1 MTRRWLR
8 GCAAAVALL
17 AVPVLLAP
25 PADAATVPVR
35 AGSHKDFGR
44 LVFDWPSAVDYTAAV
59 EGDRLVIAFTQPID
73 VALDRVVRSLP
84 DYLAAGRVEPDGK
97 TVTFDLKRPVSVKSF
112 RNGAAVAIDLSPAV
126 AAPAP
131 DKAAAPAA
139 AADKPLPSATADKP
153 PPSATAD
160 KPLPSA
166 TAGKLVPSAGKV
178 AVRAADHPDHSR
190 LVFDWP
196 APVGYTV
203 KRDGAAVTVAFDK
216 GGSPDLS
223 AVTRA
228 KPRNVQNVE
237 AYRQPDGTLAVT
249 FAVPQDAEVKDSK
262 AGKSVVLE
270 VGNPGSRKAPGGE
283 GGAQPA
289 GSQGAEPPR
298 SGPSGSSGG
307 PSPTTTTVR
316 PEPATPSV
324 APAPAGPPP
333 AALPVTPL
341 PKDAPMVASTTSGRS
356 ATAANAAA
364 ATPVAAPAAAGTEAK
379 PTTAAPAEA
388 KAPSAAGPKG
398 PTLTF
403 DTGGPASIAVYPR
416 AGQLYIVFDR
426 PMPIGAG
433 KLSGPGSELMG
444 TVEPVPATG
453 GSVFRTRI
461 GPMVWPTV
469 ERQGTT
475 WRVLS
480 SARPAN
486 MASAGD
492 LKVEPDP
499 DFLLGARLLVRAPD
513 AANVVQF
520 TDPDVGDRIQV
531 VPLPAPGL
539 GMPEPHRYPDLEVMP
554 SYQGVVVRP
563 ISDNVTVR
571 PVKEGVELTSAG
583 GLHMSPA
590 ADAGNP
596 AVAAP
601 PPATPPAAPP
611 ASQAPQPVPS
621 QLAAA
626 PQPVPPPAGGAS
638 SAMEPPKGQTLQGRR
653 LFNLPAWKRGDL
665 DHFTEARQDLQLA
678 VVNAPES
685 ERAKA
690 QLDLARFY
698 FANGFGQETL
708 GMLDVLQQNQPDLEG
723 WPEFRALRGAARVLT
738 GDLDGA
744 ETDLSTPAL
753 AGNPEAALWRAAIA
767 AERRDWPKA
776 MAGFRSS
783 GPVLN
788 SYPEPMIGL
797 LGLRAA
803 EAALETRDTAT
814 AKRLLDRVLEHSG
827 PDQEENPQTQYLRG
841 LLYAQTGETDQ
852 ARQQL
857 TGAFNSYDRLY
868 RAKAGLALT
877 NLELSEGKMS
887 PSAAAEQLAGL
898 TFTWRGDDLE
908 MQIRSRMGEVL
919 IAGGEYAKGF
929 NTMKE
934 TAALVA
940 DTPRAEAITKEM
952 SRIFADLF
960 KDGAARMPTLD
971 ALQLYDQFRE
981 LTPVGEAGDEII
993 RQLAERLI
1001 AIDLLNRAADLL
1013 QHQVEYRL
1021 TGQDK
1026 ARIGTRLASVRLL
1039 DNKPEE
1045 ALKALELS
1053 NVTGMPADLAAERRL
1068 MQAKALAELN
1078 RGDEAMQLLAQDDST
1093 NANLLRVDIA
1103 WKGQK
1108 WDAAALA
1115 LNKVIGP
1122 PPAAG
1127 KPLDPNTSQ
1136 LVLNRAVALALA
1148 GDGNGLNLLKKDFD
1162 GAIKGGPNE
1171 DAFRI
1176 LTRPEQ
1182 AMGLIDVSTIRS
1194 RVAEVD
1200 LFKKFLKG
1208 YRGKQTADKPTS

>member
-1 MTRRWLR
+1 MTDRTAQEWKRWLR

-17 AVPVLLAP
+17 AVPVLLSP
-25 PADAATVPVR
+25 PAAEAATVPVR
-35 AGSHKDFGR
+35 GGTHKDFGR
-44 LVFDWPSAVDYTAAV
+44 LVFDWPGKVDYTASV
-59 EGDRLVIAFTQPID
+59 EGDRLVVTFTDSID
-73 VALDRVVRSLP
+73 APLDRLVRALP
-84 DYLAAGRVEPDGK
+84 GYLSAGRIEADGK
-97 TVTFDLKRPVSVKSF
+97 TVLFDLKRPVSLKSF
-112 RNGAAVAIDLSPAV
+112 RNGNAIAIDLSPAAPQT
-126 AAPAP
+126 AAKAEDAKPEPA
-131 DKAAAPAA
+131 KAEAV
-139 AADKPLPSATADKP
+139 KP
-153 PPSATAD
+153 
-160 KPLPSA
+160 
-166 TAGKLVPSAGKV
+166 VPSAGRLR
-178 AVRAADHPDHSR
+178 VRGADQPDQSR
-190 LVFDWP
+190 LTFDWP
-196 APVGYTV
+196 SPVGHTV
-203 KRDGAAVTVAFDK
+203 TRDGAAVTVAFDK
-216 GGSPDLS
+216 GGIADLS
-223 AVTRA
+223 AVSKA
-228 KPRNVQNVE
+228 ALRNIRNVE
-237 AYRQPDGTLAVT
+237 AYRRADGALSVTL
-249 FAVPQDAEVKDSK
+249 AVPQDAEVSDS
-262 AGKSVVLE
+262 ASGKSVVLS
-270 VGNPGSRKAPGGE
+270 VGNPGSRAGLPKNEGASGTRGSE
-283 GGAQPA
+283 GGQAR
-289 GSQGAEPPR
+289 E
-298 SGPSGSSGG
+298 GG
-307 PSPTTTTVR
+307 RDTPTT
-316 PEPATPSV
+316 
-324 APAPAGPPP
+324 
-333 AALPVTPL
+333 
-341 PKDAPMVASTTSGRS
+341 ASATSGRS

-364 ATPVAAPAAAGTEAK
+364 PVPMTNAAAPPNSPPAEVKAAPAA
-379 PTTAAPAEA
+379 PADA
-388 KAPSAAGPKG
+388 KAQPAAGPKG
-398 PTLTF
+398 PVLTF

-444 TVEPVPATG
+444 AVEPVPATG
-453 GSVFRTRI
+453 GSVFRTKI

-475 WRVLS
+475 WRILS

-486 MASAGD
+486 MGSAND
-492 LKVEPDP
+492 LRVEPDP

-520 TDPDVGDRIQV
+520 ADPDVGDRIQV
-531 VPLPAPGL
+531 VPLPSAGQ
-539 GMPEPHRYPDLEVMP
+539 GVPEPHRYPDLEVMP

-571 PVKEGVELTSAG
+571 AIKEGVELTTAG
-583 GLHMSPA
+583 GLHLSPA

-596 AVAAP
+596 AVAPPPPP
-601 PPATPPAAPP
+601 PPA
-611 ASQAPQPVPS
+611 SAPQPVPS

-626 PQPVPPPAGGAS
+626 PLPVNPPAGGAS
-638 SAMEPPKGQTLQGRR
+638 SAMEPPKAQPAQMQGRR
-653 LFNLPAWKRGDL
+653 LFNLPAWKHGDL

-685 ERAKA
+685 ERPKA

-744 ETDLSTPAL
+744 EADLSIPSL
-753 AGNPEAALWRAAIA
+753 AGNPEANLWRAAIA
-767 AERRDWPKA
+767 ADRRDWPKA
-776 MAGFRSS
+776 MAGFKAS
-783 GPVLN
+783 GPILN
-788 SYPEPMIGL
+788 SYPEPMIGK

-814 AKRLLDRVLEHSG
+814 AKRLFDRVLEHSG

-841 LLYAQTGETDQ
+841 LLFAQTGEIDQ
-852 ARQQL
+852 AREQL
-857 TGAFNSYDRLY
+857 TAAYNSYDRLY

-887 PSAAAEQLAGL
+887 PTAAAEQLAGL

-960 KDGAARMPTLD
+960 KDGAQRLPTLD

-1001 AIDLLNRAADLL
+1001 SIDLLNRAADLL

-1021 TGQDK
+1021 SGLDK
-1026 ARIGTRLASVRLL
+1026 ARVGTRLASVRLL

-1053 NVTGMPADLAAERRL
+1053 NVAGLPADLTAERRL

-1127 KPLDPNTSQ
+1127 KPLDPNMSQ

-1148 GDGNGLNLLKKDFD
+1148 GDGNGLNLLKKDFE
-1162 GAIKGGPNE
+1162 GSMKGGPNE

-1182 AMGLIDVSTIRS
+1182 AMGLIDVGTIRS

-1200 LFKKFLKG
+1200 MFKKFLKE
-1208 YRGKQTADKPTS
+1208 YRGGKQSGDKPTS

>member
-1 MTRRWLR
+1 MTDRTAQEWKRWLR

-17 AVPVLLAP
+17 TVPVLLSP
-25 PADAATVPVR
+25 PAADAATVPVR
-35 AGSHKDFGR
+35 GGTHKDFGR
-44 LVFDWPSAVDYTAAV
+44 LVFDWPGKVDYTASV
-59 EGDRLVIAFTQPID
+59 DGDRLVVTFTDSID
-73 VALDRVVRSLP
+73 APLDRLVRALP
-84 DYLAAGRVEPDGK
+84 GYLSAGRIEADGK
-97 TVTFDLKRPVSVKSF
+97 TVSFDLKRPVSLKSF
-112 RNGAAVAIDLSPAV
+112 RNGNAIAIDLSPAAPQT
-126 AAPAP
+126 AAKAEDAKPEPA
-131 DKAAAPAA
+131 KADAV
-139 AADKPLPSATADKP
+139 KP
-153 PPSATAD
+153 
-160 KPLPSA
+160 
-166 TAGKLVPSAGKV
+166 VPSAGRLR
-178 AVRAADHPDHSR
+178 VRGADQPDQSR
-190 LVFDWP
+190 LTFDWP
-196 APVGYTV
+196 SPVGYTV
-203 KRDGAAVTVAFDK
+203 TRDGAAVTVAFDK
-216 GGSPDLS
+216 GGTADLS
-223 AVTRA
+223 AVSKA
-228 KPRNVQNVE
+228 ALRNIRNVE
-237 AYRQPDGTLAVT
+237 AYRRADGALAVT
-249 FAVPQDAEVKDSK
+249 LAVPQDAEVSDS
-262 AGKSVVLE
+262 ASGKSVVLS
-270 VGNPGSRKAPGGE
+270 VGNPGSRAGLPKSEGASGSRGSE
-283 GGAQPA
+283 GGQAR
-289 GSQGAEPPR
+289 E
-298 SGPSGSSGG
+298 GG
-307 PSPTTTTVR
+307 RDTPTT
-316 PEPATPSV
+316 
-324 APAPAGPPP
+324 
-333 AALPVTPL
+333 
-341 PKDAPMVASTTSGRS
+341 ASATSGRS

-364 ATPVAAPAAAGTEAK
+364 PVPMANAAAPPNSPPTEVKAAPAA
-379 PTTAAPAEA
+379 PADA
-388 KAPSAAGPKG
+388 KAQPAAGPKG
-398 PTLTF
+398 PVLTF

-444 TVEPVPATG
+444 AVEPVPATG
-453 GSVFRTRI
+453 GSVFRTKI

-475 WRVLS
+475 WRILS

-486 MASAGD
+486 MGSAND
-492 LKVEPDP
+492 LRVEPDP

-520 TDPDVGDRIQV
+520 ADPDVGDRIQV
-531 VPLPAPGL
+531 VPLPSAGQ
-539 GMPEPHRYPDLEVMP
+539 GVPEPHRYPDLEVMP

-571 PVKEGVELTSAG
+571 AIKEGVELTTAG
-583 GLHMSPA
+583 GLHLSPA

-596 AVAAP
+596 AVAP
-601 PPATPPAAPP
+601 PPSP
-611 ASQAPQPVPS
+611 ASAPQPVPS

-626 PQPVPPPAGGAS
+626 PLPVNPPAGGAS
-638 SAMEPPKGQTLQGRR
+638 SAMEPPKAQPAQMQGRR
-653 LFNLPAWKRGDL
+653 LFNLPAWKHGDL

-685 ERAKA
+685 ERPKA

-744 ETDLSTPAL
+744 EADLSIPSL
-753 AGNPEAALWRAAIA
+753 AGNPEANLWRAAIA
-767 AERRDWPKA
+767 ADRRDWPKA
-776 MAGFRSS
+776 MAGFKAS
-783 GPVLN
+783 GPILN
-788 SYPEPMIGL
+788 SYPEPMIGK

-814 AKRLLDRVLEHSG
+814 AKRLFDRVLEHSG

-841 LLYAQTGETDQ
+841 LLFAQTGEIDQ
-852 ARQQL
+852 AREQL
-857 TGAFNSYDRLY
+857 TAAYNSYDRLY

-887 PSAAAEQLAGL
+887 PTAAAEQLAGL

-960 KDGAARMPTLD
+960 KDGAQRLPTLD

-1001 AIDLLNRAADLL
+1001 SIDLLNRAADLL

-1021 TGQDK
+1021 SGLDK
-1026 ARIGTRLASVRLL
+1026 ARVGTRLASVRLL

-1053 NVTGMPADLAAERRL
+1053 NVAGLPADLAAERRL

-1127 KPLDPNTSQ
+1127 KPLDPNMSQ

-1148 GDGNGLNLLKKDFD
+1148 GDGNGLNLLKKDFE
-1162 GAIKGGPNE
+1162 GSMKGGPNE

-1182 AMGLIDVSTIRS
+1182 AMGLIDVGTIRS

-1200 LFKKFLKG
+1200 MFKKFLKE
-1208 YRGKQTADKPTS
+1208 YRGGKQAGDKPTS

>member
-1 MTRRWLR
+1 MTDRSAHRRKRWLR

-17 AVPVLLAP
+17 AVPVLLSPMA
-25 PADAATVPVR
+25 ADAASVPVR
-35 AGSHKDFGR
+35 GGTHKDFGR
-44 LVFDWPSAVDYTAAV
+44 LVFDWPGKVDFTAAV
-59 EGDRLVIAFTQPID
+59 EGDRLVISFTEPID
-73 VALDRVVRSLP
+73 APLDRLVRALP
-84 DYLAAGRVEPDGK
+84 DYLASGRVEADGK
-97 TVTFDLKRPVSVKSF
+97 TVSFDLKRPVALKSF
-112 RNGAAVAIDLSPAV
+112 RNGNAVAIDLSPA
-126 AAPAP
+126 AAGAASQQAAAAAKSESATPAPAP
-131 DKAAAPAA
+131 AKADSA
-139 AADKPLPSATADKP
+139 KPVA
-153 PPSATAD
+153 
-160 KPLPSA
+160 
-166 TAGKLVPSAGKV
+166 SAGRLRV
-178 AVRAADHPDHSR
+178 QGTDQPDQSR
-190 LVFDWP
+190 LSFDWP
-196 APVGYTV
+196 APVGYKV
-203 KRDGAAVTVAFDK
+203 SRDGAAVTVAFEK
-216 GGSPDLS
+216 GGTADLS
-223 AVTRA
+223 ALSKA
-228 KPRNVQNVE
+228 PLRNIRNIE
-237 AYRQPDGTLAVT
+237 SYRQPDGSLAVT
-249 FAVPQDAEVKDSK
+249 LAVPQDAEVADSVS
-262 AGKSVVLE
+262 GKSMVLS
-270 VGNPGSRKAPGGE
+270 VGNPGSRAGLPKSE
-283 GGAQPA
+283 GAS
-289 GSQGAEPPR
+289 SQGAPT
-298 SGPSGSSGG
+298 GPGNAGG
-307 PSPTTTTVR
+307 NAGASQGTSQPV
-316 PEPATPSV
+316 PAKDV
-324 APAPAGPPP
+324 VKEGG
-333 AALPVTPL
+333 
-341 PKDAPMVASTTSGRS
+341 KDAPTVASATSGRS
-356 ATAANAAA
+356 AATANAAA
-364 ATPVAAPAAAGTEAK
+364 ATPAATPATPPAAAPPADVKAAPAVSADAKAQPAAGL
-379 PTTAAPAEA
+379 
-388 KAPSAAGPKG
+388 KG
-398 PTLTF
+398 PVLTF

-416 AGQLYIVFDR
+416 AGQLYIAFDR

-444 TVEPVPATG
+444 AVEPVPATG
-453 GSVFRTRI
+453 GSVFRTKI

-475 WRVLS
+475 WRILS

-486 MASAGD
+486 MGSAGD
-492 LKVEPDP
+492 LRVEPDP

-520 TDPDVGDRIQV
+520 ADPDVGDRIQV
-531 VPLPAPGL
+531 VPLPSPGQ
-539 GMPEPHRYPDLEVMP
+539 GVPEPHRYPDLEVMA

-571 PVKEGVELTSAG
+571 AIKEGVELTTAG
-583 GLHMSPA
+583 GLHISPA

-596 AVAAP
+596 AVAP
-601 PPATPPAAPP
+601 PPAQASAPP
-611 ASQAPQPVPS
+611 Q
-621 QLAAA
+621 AA
-626 PQPVPPPAGGAS
+626 PQPVPAQLAAAPVPVPPTGGAS
-638 SAMEPPKGQTLQGRR
+638 AAMEPPKAQPAQMQGRR

-708 GMLDVLQQNQPDLEG
+708 GLLDVLQQNQPDLEG

-738 GDLDGA
+738 GDLDGGEA
-744 ETDLSTPAL
+744 DLSISAL
-753 AGNPEAALWRAAIA
+753 AGNPEANLWRAAIA
-767 AERRDWPKA
+767 ADRRDWPKA
-776 MAGFRSS
+776 MAGFKAS
-783 GPVLN
+783 GQILN
-788 SYPEPMIGL
+788 SYPDPMLGK

-814 AKRLLDRVLEHSG
+814 AKRLFDRVIEHGG

-841 LLYAQTGETDQ
+841 LLYAQTGEIDQ

-857 TGAFNSYDRLY
+857 TAAYNSYDRLY

-887 PSAAAEQLAGL
+887 PTAAAEQLAGL

-960 KDGAARMPTLD
+960 KDGAQRLPTLD
-971 ALQLYDQFRE
+971 AMQLYDQFRE

-1001 AIDLLNRAADLL
+1001 SIDLLNRAADLL

-1021 TGQDK
+1021 SGLDK
-1026 ARIGTRLASVRLL
+1026 ARVGTRLASVRLL
-1039 DNKPEE
+1039 DNKPDE

-1053 NVTGMPADLAAERRL
+1053 NVAGLPADLAAERRL

-1122 PPAAG
+1122 PPSPG
-1127 KPLDPNTSQ
+1127 KPLDPNMSQ

-1148 GDGNGLNLLKKDFD
+1148 GDGNGLNLLKKDFE
-1162 GAIKGGPNE
+1162 GSMKGGPNE

-1182 AMGLIDVSTIRS
+1182 AMGLIDVGTIRS

-1200 LFKKFLKG
+1200 MFKKFLKQ
-1208 YRGKQTADKPTS
+1208 YRGGKQSADKPTS

>member
-1 MTRRWLR
+1 MTDRSAYRRKRWLR

-17 AVPVLLAP
+17 AVPVLLSP
-25 PADAATVPVR
+25 LSADAATVPVR
-35 AGSHKDFGR
+35 GGIHKEFGR
-44 LVFDWPSAVDYTAAV
+44 LVFDWPGKVDYTASV
-59 EGDRLVIAFTQPID
+59 EGDRLVVTFSEPID
-73 VALDRVVRSLP
+73 AQLDRLVRALP
-84 DYLAAGRVEPDGK
+84 AYLAGGRVEADGK
-97 TVTFDLKRPVSVKSF
+97 TVTFDLKRPVSLKSF
-112 RNGAAVAIDLSPAV
+112 RNGNAVAIDLSPA
-126 AAPAP
+126 AAQS
-131 DKAAAPAA
+131 AAAQSTASQPAKA
-139 AADKPLPSATADKP
+139 EAVKP
-153 PPSATAD
+153 
-160 KPLPSA
+160 
-166 TAGKLVPSAGKV
+166 VPSAGR
-178 AVRAADHPDHSR
+178 VRVRGADQPDESR
-190 LVFDWP
+190 LTFDWP
-196 APVGYTV
+196 SPVGYSV
-203 KRDGAAVTVAFDK
+203 KRDGAAVTVFFDK
-216 GGSPDLS
+216 GGSADLS
-223 AVTRA
+223 AVARA
-228 KPRNVQNVE
+228 KLRNIENVE
-237 AYRQPDGTLAVT
+237 SYRQADGSLAVT
-249 FAVPQDAEVKDSK
+249 LAVPQDAEVSDRAS
-262 AGKSVVLE
+262 GKSVILS
-270 VGNPGSRKAPGGE
+270 VGNRGSRAGLPKTEAAPP
-283 GGAQPA
+283 AA
-289 GSQGAEPPR
+289 GSQGTMPPQ
-298 SGPSGSSGG
+298 GG
-307 PSPTTTTVR
+307 QGNSQVP
-316 PEPATPSV
+316 V
-324 APAPAGPPP
+324 ADGQI
-333 AALPVTPL
+333 
-341 PKDAPMVASTTSGRS
+341 MASTTTSRS
-356 ATAANAAA
+356 ATAANAAT
-364 ATPVAAPAAAGTEAK
+364 ATPAAPAAST
-379 PTTAAPAEA
+379 PAAPPAEA
-388 KAPSAAGPKG
+388 KAAPATRTDVNAQPAAGPKG
-398 PTLTF
+398 PVLTF
-403 DTGGPASIAVYPR
+403 DTGGPSSIAVYPR
-416 AGQLYIVFDR
+416 AGQLYVVFDR

-444 TVEPVPATG
+444 SVEPVPATG

-475 WRVLS
+475 WRILS
-480 SARPAN
+480 SGRPAS
-486 MASAGD
+486 MGSAGD
-492 LKVEPDP
+492 LRVEPDP

-520 TDPDVGDRIQV
+520 ADPDVGDRIQV
-531 VPLPAPGL
+531 VPLPSPGRGL
-539 GMPEPHRYPDLEVMP
+539 PEPHRYPDLEVMP

-571 PVKEGVELTSAG
+571 AIKEGVELTTAG
-583 GLHMSPA
+583 GLHLSPA

-596 AVAAP
+596 AVA
-601 PPATPPAAPP
+601 PPAAMP
-611 ASQAPQPVPS
+611 APAPTAAPQPVPA

-626 PQPVPPPAGGAS
+626 PQPVPPTGGAS
-638 SAMEPPKGQTLQGRR
+638 SMEPPRAQAGQAQPQGRR
-653 LFNLPAWKRGDL
+653 LFNLPAWKHGDL
-665 DHFTEARQDLQLA
+665 DKFTQARQDLQLA

-708 GMLDVLQQNQPDLEG
+708 GLLDVLQQNQPDLEG
-723 WPEFRALRGAARVLT
+723 WPEFRALRGAARVLA
-738 GDLDGA
+738 GDLEGGEA
-744 ETDLSTPAL
+744 DLSIPSL
-753 AGNPEAALWRAAIA
+753 ANNPEANLWRAAIA
-767 AERRDWPKA
+767 ADRRDWPKA
-776 MAGFRSS
+776 MAGFRAS
-783 GPVLN
+783 GQILN
-788 SYPEPMIGL
+788 GYPEPMIGK

-814 AKRLLDRVLEHSG
+814 AKRLFDRVIEHSG
-827 PDQEENPQTQYLRG
+827 PEQEENPQTQYLRG
-841 LLYAQTGETDQ
+841 LLYAQTGETDL
-852 ARQQL
+852 AREQL
-857 TGAFNSYDRLY
+857 TAAFNSYDRFY

-887 PSAAAEQLAGL
+887 PTAAAEQLAGL

-952 SRIFADLF
+952 SHIFADLF
-960 KDGAARMPTLD
+960 KDGAQRLPTLD

-1001 AIDLLNRAADLL
+1001 SIDLLNRAADLL
-1013 QHQVEYRL
+1013 QHQVEFRL
-1021 TGQDK
+1021 SGLDK

-1053 NVTGMPADLAAERRL
+1053 NIAGLPADLAAERRL

-1078 RGDEAMQLLAQDDST
+1078 RGDEAMQLLAQDDSG

-1122 PPAAG
+1122 PPAPG
-1127 KPLDPNTSQ
+1127 KPLDPSMSQ

-1148 GDGNGLNLLKKDFD
+1148 GDGNGLNLLKKDFE
-1162 GAIKGGPNE
+1162 GAMKGGPNE

-1182 AMGLIDVSTIRS
+1182 AMGLIDVGTIRS

-1200 LFKKFLKG
+1200 MFKKFLKE
-1208 YRGKQTADKPTS
+1208 YRGGKQSAEKPTS

>member
-1 MTRRWLR
+1 MTDRSAYRRKRWLR

-17 AVPVLLAP
+17 AVPVLLSP
-25 PADAATVPVR
+25 LPSDAATVPVR
-35 AGSHKDFGR
+35 GGTHKEFGR
-44 LVFDWPSAVDYTAAV
+44 LVFDWPGKVDYTASV
-59 EGDRLVIAFTQPID
+59 EGDRLVVAFTEPID
-73 VALDRVVRSLP
+73 AQLDRLVRALP
-84 DYLAAGRVEPDGK
+84 DYLAGGRVEPDGK
-97 TVTFDLKRPVSVKSF
+97 TVSFDLKRPISLKSF
-112 RNGAAVAIDLSPAV
+112 RNGNAVAIDLSPAGAQSV
-126 AAPAP
+126 AAGSTAT
-131 DKAAAPAA
+131 A
-139 AADKPLPSATADKP
+139 SATTEPAKAEPAKP
-153 PPSATAD
+153 
-160 KPLPSA
+160 
-166 TAGKLVPSAGKV
+166 VPSAGRV
-178 AVRAADHPDHSR
+178 RVRAADQPDQSR
-190 LVFDWP
+190 LTFDWP
-196 APVGYTV
+196 SPVGYSV
-203 KRDGAAVTVAFDK
+203 KRDGAAVTVSFDK
-216 GGSPDLS
+216 GGSADLS
-223 AVTRA
+223 AVA
-228 KPRNVQNVE
+228 KAKLRNIQNVE
-237 AYRQPDGTLAVT
+237 SFRQPDGSLAITLV
-249 FAVPQDAEVKDSK
+249 VPQDAEVSDS
-262 AGKSVVLE
+262 AQGKSVILS
-270 VGNPGSRKAPGGE
+270 VGNPGSRAGLPKTEAAP
-283 GGAQPA
+283 PVA
-289 GSQGAEPPR
+289 GSQVTMPPQ
-298 SGPSGSSGG
+298 GGQGSSQA
-307 PSPTTTTVR
+307 
-316 PEPATPSV
+316 PATD
-324 APAPAGPPP
+324 GPI
-333 AALPVTPL
+333 
-341 PKDAPMVASTTSGRS
+341 MASTTTSRS
-356 ATAANAAA
+356 ATAANAAT
-364 ATPVAAPAAAGTEAK
+364 ATPAAAPAAAAQPAPTVEAK
-379 PTTAAPAEA
+379 AAPATPADA
-388 KAPSAAGPKG
+388 KAQPAAGPKG
-398 PTLTF
+398 PVLTF
-403 DTGGPASIAVYPR
+403 DTGGPSSIAVYPR
-416 AGQLYIVFDR
+416 AGQLYVVFDR

-444 TVEPVPATG
+444 AVEPVPATG
-453 GSVFRTRI
+453 GSVFRTKI

-469 ERQGTT
+469 ERQGTS
-475 WRVLS
+475 WRILS
-480 SARPAN
+480 SGRPAN
-486 MASAGD
+486 IGSAGD
-492 LKVEPDP
+492 LRVEPDP

-520 TDPDVGDRIQV
+520 ADPDVGDRIQV
-531 VPLPAPGL
+531 VPLPSPGRGL
-539 GMPEPHRYPDLEVMP
+539 PEPHRYPDLEVMP

-571 PVKEGVELTSAG
+571 AIKEGVELTTAG
-583 GLHMSPA
+583 GLHLSPA

-596 AVAAP
+596 AVAPTPGAMPAP
-601 PPATPPAAPP
+601 AQQT
-611 ASQAPQPVPS
+611 APQPVPA

-626 PQPVPPPAGGAS
+626 PQPVPPTGGAS
-638 SAMEPPKGQTLQGRR
+638 SMEPPKAQPAQAQAQAQGRR
-653 LFNLPAWKRGDL
+653 LFNLPAWKHGDL
-665 DHFTEARQDLQLA
+665 DNFTQARQDLQLA

-708 GMLDVLQQNQPDLEG
+708 GLLDVLQQNQPDLEG
-723 WPEFRALRGAARVLT
+723 WPEFRALRGAARVLA
-738 GDLDGA
+738 GDLEGGEA
-744 ETDLSTPAL
+744 DLSIPSL
-753 AGNPEAALWRAAIA
+753 ANNPEANLWRAAIA
-767 AERRDWPKA
+767 ADRRDWPKA
-776 MAGFRSS
+776 MAGFKAS
-783 GPVLN
+783 GQILN
-788 SYPEPMIGL
+788 GYPEPMIGK

-814 AKRLLDRVLEHSG
+814 AKRLFDRVIEHSG
-827 PDQEENPQTQYLRG
+827 PEQEENPQTQYLRG

-857 TGAFNSYDRLY
+857 TAAFNSYDRFY

-887 PSAAAEQLAGL
+887 PTAAAEQLAGL

-940 DTPRAEAITKEM
+940 DTPRAEAITREM

-960 KDGAARMPTLD
+960 KDGAQRLPTLD

-1001 AIDLLNRAADLL
+1001 SIDLLNRAADLL
-1013 QHQVEYRL
+1013 QHQVEFRL
-1021 TGQDK
+1021 SGLDK

-1053 NVTGMPADLAAERRL
+1053 NIAGLPADLAAERRL

-1078 RGDEAMQLLAQDDST
+1078 RGDEAMQLLAQDDSG

-1122 PPAAG
+1122 PPAPG
-1127 KPLDPNTSQ
+1127 KPLDPNMSQ

-1148 GDGNGLNLLKKDFD
+1148 GDGNGLNLLKKDFE
-1162 GAIKGGPNE
+1162 GSMKGGPNE

-1182 AMGLIDVSTIRS
+1182 AMGLIDVGTIRS

-1200 LFKKFLKG
+1200 MFKKFLKE
-1208 YRGKQTADKPTS
+1208 YRGGKQAADKPTS

>member
-1 MTRRWLR
+1 MTVAGRSAHRRKRWLR
-8 GCAAAVALL
+8 GCSAAAALL
-17 AVPVLLAP
+17 AVPVLLSPGLLAG
-25 PADAATVPVR
+25 AAEAATVPVR
-35 AGSHKDFGR
+35 AGSHKEFGR
-44 LVFDWPSAVDYTAAV
+44 LVFDWPVKVDFTASV
-59 EGDRLVIAFTQPID
+59 EGGRLVVAFTEPID
-73 VALDRVVRSLP
+73 AALGPPVRALP
-84 DYLAAGRVEPDGK
+84 DYLAAGRVEADGR
-97 TVTFDLKRPVSVKSF
+97 TVSFDLKRPVSVRSF
-112 RNGAAVAIDLSPAV
+112 RNGNAVALDLSPAPAN
-126 AAPAP
+126 AAPQNTPPPNAP
-131 DKAAAPAA
+131 PNVAPQPAPAA
-139 AADKPLPSATADKP
+139 AKP
-153 PPSATAD
+153 
-160 KPLPSA
+160 
-166 TAGKLVPSAGKV
+166 VPSAGR
-178 AVRAADHPDHSR
+178 VRVQAADRPDQSR
-190 LVFDWP
+190 LTFDWP
-196 APVGYTV
+196 SPVGYSV

-216 GGSPDLS
+216 GGTPDLS
-223 AVTRA
+223 ALARA
-228 KPRNVQNVE
+228 KLRNIQNVE
-237 AYRQPDGTLAVT
+237 SYRQPDGALAVT
-249 FAVPQDAEVKDSK
+249 FAVPQDAEVTDSA
-262 AGKSVVLE
+262 AGRSVVLA
-270 VGNPGSRKAPGGE
+270 VGNPGSRAGLPKTDTPKPDTSKTDTPKPDA
-283 GGAQPA
+283 AQPA
-289 GSQGAEPPR
+289 AAQ
-298 SGPSGSSGG
+298 
-307 PSPTTTTVR
+307 
-316 PEPATPSV
+316 
-324 APAPAGPPP
+324 PAPVP
-333 AALPVTPL
+333 AR
-341 PKDAPMVASTTSGRS
+341 DAPMVASTSSGRS

-364 ATPVAAPAAAGTEAK
+364 ATPAAIP
-379 PTTAAPAEA
+379 PAEA
-388 KAPSAAGPKG
+388 KPAPAAPADAKSQPAAGPKG
-398 PTLTF
+398 PVLTF

-416 AGQLYIVFDR
+416 AGQLYVVFDR

-444 TVEPVPATG
+444 AVEPVPATG
-453 GSVFRTRI
+453 GSVFRTKI
-461 GPMVWPTV
+461 GPMVWPSV
-469 ERQGTT
+469 DRQGTV
-475 WRVLS
+475 WRIQS

-486 MASAGD
+486 MTSAGD
-492 LKVEPDP
+492 LRVEPDP

-531 VPLPAPGL
+531 VPLPNPGQ

-563 ISDNVTVR
+563 VSDNVTVR
-571 PVKEGVELTSAG
+571 PVKEGVELTTAG
-583 GLHMSPA
+583 GLHLSPA

-596 AVAAP
+596 AVAP
-601 PPATPPAAPP
+601 PPPGMPAPQ
-611 ASQAPQPVPS
+611 SVPQPVPS
-621 QLAAA
+621 QFAAA
-626 PQPVPPPAGGAS
+626 PQQVPPPGGS
-638 SAMEPPKGQTLQGRR
+638 SAAMEPPRAQPAAQMQGRR

-708 GMLDVLQQNQPDLEG
+708 GLLDVLQQNQPDLEG

-744 ETDLSTPAL
+744 EADLSIPAL
-753 AGNPEAALWRAAIA
+753 AGNPEAGLWRAAIA
-767 AERRDWPKA
+767 ADRRDWPKA
-776 MAGFRSS
+776 MAGFRAS
-783 GPVLN
+783 GQILN
-788 SYPEPMIGL
+788 SYPEPMIGK

-803 EAALETRDTAT
+803 ETALETRDTAT

-841 LLYAQTGETDQ
+841 LLFAQTGETDQ
-852 ARQQL
+852 AREQL
-857 TGAFNSYDRLY
+857 TAAFNSYDRFY

-887 PSAAAEQLAGL
+887 PTAAAEQLAGL

-908 MQIRSRMGEVL
+908 MQIRARMGEVL

-952 SRIFADLF
+952 SRIFADLY
-960 KDGAARMPTLD
+960 KDGAQRLPTLD

-1001 AIDLLNRAADLL
+1001 SIDLLNRAADLL
-1013 QHQVEYRL
+1013 QHQVEFRL
-1021 TGQDK
+1021 SGLDK
-1026 ARIGTRLASVRLL
+1026 ARVGTRLASVRLL

-1053 NVTGMPADLAAERRL
+1053 NIAGLPADLAAERRL

-1078 RGDEAMQLLAQDDST
+1078 RGDEALQILAQDDST

-1115 LNKVIGP
+1115 LNKVVGP

-1127 KPLDPNTSQ
+1127 KQLDPNASQ

-1148 GDGNGLNLLKKDFD
+1148 GDGNGLNLLKRDFE
-1162 GAIKGGPNE
+1162 GAMKGGPNE

-1182 AMGLIDVSTIRS
+1182 AMGLIDVGTIRS

-1200 LFKKFLKG
+1200 MFKKFLKE

>member
-1 MTRRWLR
+1 MTDRSAYRRKRWLR

-17 AVPVLLAP
+17 AVPVLLSP
-25 PADAATVPVR
+25 LSADAATVPVR
-35 AGSHKDFGR
+35 GGTHKDFGR
-44 LVFDWPSAVDYTAAV
+44 LVFDWPGKVDFTAAV
-59 EGDRLVIAFTQPID
+59 EGERLVVTFTEPIDAPLDRLVRA
-73 VALDRVVRSLP
+73 LP
-84 DYLAAGRVEPDGK
+84 DYLAAGRVETDGR
-97 TVTFDLKRPVSVKSF
+97 TVSFDLKRPVSLKSF
-112 RNGAAVAIDLSPAV
+112 RNGNAVAIDLSPAV
-126 AAPAP
+126 TGSAPQQAADKSESAP
-131 DKAAAPAA
+131 PAA
-139 AADKPLPSATADKP
+139 AETAKP
-153 PPSATAD
+153 
-160 KPLPSA
+160 
-166 TAGKLVPSAGKV
+166 VPSAGRLRV
-178 AVRAADHPDHSR
+178 QGSDQPDQSR
-190 LVFDWP
+190 LTFDWP
-196 APVGYTV
+196 VPVGYKVT
-203 KRDGAAVTVAFDK
+203 RDGAAVTVAFDK
-216 GGSPDLS
+216 GGTADLS
-223 AVTRA
+223 ALPKA
-228 KPRNVQNVE
+228 PLRNIRNIE
-237 AYRQPDGTLAVT
+237 PYRQPDGSLAVT
-249 FAVPQDAEVKDSK
+249 LAVPQDAEVTDSK
-262 AGKSVVLE
+262 SGKSMVLTI
-270 VGNPGSRKAPGGE
+270 GNPGSRAGLPGNEGASPASGAPVS
-283 GGAQPA
+283 
-289 GSQGAEPPR
+289 GSQGTAV
-298 SGPSGSSGG
+298 GQGG
-307 PSPTTTTVR
+307 QGTSQ
-316 PEPATPSV
+316 
-324 APAPAGPPP
+324 PAPPKEAVKEGG
-333 AALPVTPL
+333 
-341 PKDAPMVASTTSGRS
+341 KDAPMVASATSGRS

-364 ATPVAAPAAAGTEAK
+364 ANPAPAAAPAGQPTESKAAPAA
-379 PTTAAPAEA
+379 PPDA
-388 KAPSAAGPKG
+388 KAQPAAGPKG
-398 PTLTF
+398 PVLTF

-444 TVEPVPATG
+444 SVEPVPATG
-453 GSVFRTRI
+453 GSVFRTKI

-475 WRVLS
+475 WRIQS

-486 MASAGD
+486 MGSAND
-492 LKVEPDP
+492 LRVEPDP

-520 TDPDVGDRIQV
+520 ADPDVGDRIQV
-531 VPLPAPGL
+531 VPLPSPGQ
-539 GMPEPHRYPDLEVMP
+539 GVPEPRRYPDLEVMA

-571 PVKEGVELTSAG
+571 AIKEGVELTTAG
-583 GLHMSPA
+583 GLHISPA

-596 AVAAP
+596 AVAP
-601 PPATPPAAPP
+601 PPVAATQPTPPA
-611 ASQAPQPVPS
+611 APQPVPS

-626 PQPVPPPAGGAS
+626 PVPVPPPGGAS
-638 SAMEPPKGQTLQGRR
+638 AAMEPPKAQPAQMQGRR

-685 ERAKA
+685 ERPKA

-708 GMLDVLQQNQPDLEG
+708 GLLDVLQQNQPDLEG

-738 GDLDGA
+738 GDLDGGEA
-744 ETDLSTPAL
+744 DLSAPSL
-753 AGNPEAALWRAAIA
+753 AGNPEANLWRAAIA
-767 AERRDWPKA
+767 ADRRDWPKA
-776 MAGFRSS
+776 MAGFKAS
-783 GPVLN
+783 GQILN
-788 SYPEPMIGL
+788 SYPDPMLGK

-814 AKRLLDRVLEHSG
+814 AKRLFDRVIEHGG

-841 LLYAQTGETDQ
+841 LLYAQTGEIDQ

-857 TGAFNSYDRLY
+857 TAAYNSYDRLY

-887 PSAAAEQLAGL
+887 PTAAAEQLAGL

-960 KDGAARMPTLD
+960 KDGAQRLPTLD
-971 ALQLYDQFRE
+971 AMQLYDQFRE

-1001 AIDLLNRAADLL
+1001 SIDLLNRAADLL

-1021 TGQDK
+1021 SGLDK
-1026 ARIGTRLASVRLL
+1026 ARVGTRLASVRLL

-1053 NVTGMPADLAAERRL
+1053 NVSGLPADLAAERRL

-1122 PPAAG
+1122 PAPGG
-1127 KPLDPNTSQ
+1127 KPLDPNMSQ

-1148 GDGNGLNLLKKDFD
+1148 GDGNGLNLLKKDFE
-1162 GAIKGGPNE
+1162 GSMKGGPNE

-1182 AMGLIDVSTIRS
+1182 AMGLIDVGTIRS

-1200 LFKKFLKG
+1200 MFKKFLKQ
-1208 YRGKQTADKPTS
+1208 YRGGKQSADKPTS

>member
-1 MTRRWLR
+1 MTDRSAYRRKRWLR

-17 AVPVLLAP
+17 AVPVLLSP
-25 PADAATVPVR
+25 LPADAATVPVR
-35 AGSHKDFGR
+35 GGTHKEFGR
-44 LVFDWPSAVDYTAAV
+44 LVFDWPGKVDYTASV
-59 EGDRLVIAFTQPID
+59 DGDRLIIAFTEPID
-73 VALDRVVRSLP
+73 AQLDRLVRALP
-84 DYLAAGRVEPDGK
+84 DYLAGGRVEPDGR
-97 TVTFDLKRPVSVKSF
+97 TVSFDLKRPVALKSF
-112 RNGAAVAIDLSPAV
+112 RNGNAVAIDLSPAAV
-126 AAPAP
+126 QSTAVQPTAPQSAGTASAKSDP
-131 DKAAAPAA
+131 VKAETV
-139 AADKPLPSATADKP
+139 KP
-153 PPSATAD
+153 
-160 KPLPSA
+160 
-166 TAGKLVPSAGKV
+166 VPSAGR
-178 AVRAADHPDHSR
+178 VRVRGADQPDQSR
-190 LVFDWP
+190 LTFDWP
-196 APVGYTV
+196 SPVGYSV
-203 KRDGAAVTVAFDK
+203 KRDGAAVTVFFEK
-216 GGSPDLS
+216 GGTADLS
-223 AVTRA
+223 AVA
-228 KPRNVQNVE
+228 KAKLRNIQNVE
-237 AYRQPDGTLAVT
+237 SYRQPDGSLAVT
-249 FAVPQDAEVKDSK
+249 LAVPQDAEVSDS
-262 AGKSVVLE
+262 ASGKSMILS
-270 VGNPGSRKAPGGE
+270 VGNPGSRAGLPKTEAAP
-283 GGAQPA
+283 PVA
-289 GSQGAEPPR
+289 GSQGTMPPQG
-298 SGPSGSSGG
+298 SQGSSQ
-307 PSPTTTTVR
+307 
-316 PEPATPSV
+316 
-324 APAPAGPPP
+324 APAADGPI
-333 AALPVTPL
+333 
-341 PKDAPMVASTTSGRS
+341 VASTTTSRS
-356 ATAANAAA
+356 TTTANAAT
-364 ATPVAAPAAAGTEAK
+364 ATPAAAPAATAQPAPPPEAK
-379 PTTAAPAEA
+379 AAPATRTDVNA
-388 KAPSAAGPKG
+388 QPAVGPKG
-398 PTLTF
+398 PVLTF
-403 DTGGPASIAVYPR
+403 DTGGPSSIAVYPR
-416 AGQLYIVFDR
+416 AGQLYVVFDR

-444 TVEPVPATG
+444 SVEPVPATG
-453 GSVFRTRI
+453 GSVFRTKI

-475 WRVLS
+475 WRILS
-480 SARPAN
+480 SGRPAT
-486 MASAGD
+486 MGSAGD
-492 LKVEPDP
+492 LRVEPDP

-520 TDPDVGDRIQV
+520 ADPDVGDRIQV
-531 VPLPAPGL
+531 VPLPSPGRGL
-539 GMPEPHRYPDLEVMP
+539 PEPHRYPDLEVMP

-571 PVKEGVELTSAG
+571 AIKEGVELTTAG
-583 GLHMSPA
+583 GLHLSPA
-590 ADAGNP
+590 VDAGNP
-596 AVAAP
+596 AVAP
-601 PPATPPAAPP
+601 PPAAMPAP
-611 ASQAPQPVPS
+611 AQQSAPQPVPA

-626 PQPVPPPAGGAS
+626 PQPVPSTGGAS
-638 SAMEPPKGQTLQGRR
+638 SMEPPKAQPAQAQAQGRR
-653 LFNLPAWKRGDL
+653 LFNLPAWKHGDL
-665 DHFTEARQDLQLA
+665 DNFTQARQDLQLA

-708 GMLDVLQQNQPDLEG
+708 GLLDVLQQNQPDLEG
-723 WPEFRALRGAARVLT
+723 WPEFRALRGAARVLA
-738 GDLDGA
+738 GDLEGGEA
-744 ETDLSTPAL
+744 DLSIPSL
-753 AGNPEAALWRAAIA
+753 ANNPEANLWRAAIA
-767 AERRDWPKA
+767 ADRRDWPKA
-776 MAGFRSS
+776 MAGFRAS
-783 GPVLN
+783 GQILN
-788 SYPEPMIGL
+788 GYPEPMIGK

-803 EAALETRDTAT
+803 EAALETRDTGT
-814 AKRLLDRVLEHSG
+814 AKRLFDRVIEHSG
-827 PDQEENPQTQYLRG
+827 PEQEENPQTQYLRG

-852 ARQQL
+852 AREQL
-857 TGAFNSYDRLY
+857 TAAYNSYDRFY

-887 PSAAAEQLAGL
+887 PTAAAEQLAGL

-940 DTPRAEAITKEM
+940 DTPRAEAITREM

-960 KDGAARMPTLD
+960 KDGAQRLPTLD

-1001 AIDLLNRAADLL
+1001 SIDLLNRAADLL
-1013 QHQVEYRL
+1013 QHQVEFRL
-1021 TGQDK
+1021 SGPDK

-1053 NVTGMPADLAAERRL
+1053 NIAGLPADLAAERRL

-1078 RGDEAMQLLAQDDST
+1078 RGEEAMQLLAQDDSG

-1122 PPAAG
+1122 PPAPG
-1127 KPLDPNTSQ
+1127 KPLDPNMSQ

-1148 GDGNGLNLLKKDFD
+1148 GDGNGLNLLKKDFE
-1162 GAIKGGPNE
+1162 GAMKGGPNE

-1182 AMGLIDVSTIRS
+1182 AMGLIDVGTIRS

-1200 LFKKFLKG
+1200 MFKKFLKQ
-1208 YRGKQTADKPTS
+1208 YRGGKQAADKPTS

>member
-1 MTRRWLR
+1 MTDRSAYRRKRWLR

-17 AVPVLLAP
+17 AVPVLLTSL

-35 AGSHKDFGR
+35 GGTHKDFGR
-44 LVFDWPSAVDYTAAV
+44 LVFDWPGKVDYTASV
-59 EGDRLVIAFTQPID
+59 DGDRLVVSFTEPID
-73 VALDRVVRSLP
+73 APLDRLVRALP
-84 DYLAAGRVEPDGK
+84 DYLAAGRVEADGK
-97 TVTFDLKRPVSVKSF
+97 TVSFDLKRPVSLKSF
-112 RNGAAVAIDLSPAV
+112 RNGNAVAIDLSPAAQAESARPDSAKAE
-126 AAPAP
+126 AAKPEVV
-131 DKAAAPAA
+131 KTEAARP
-139 AADKPLPSATADKP
+139 
-153 PPSATAD
+153 
-160 KPLPSA
+160 
-166 TAGKLVPSAGKV
+166 VPSAGRLRV
-178 AVRAADHPDHSR
+178 QGADQPDQSR
-190 LVFDWP
+190 LTFDWP
-196 APVGYTV
+196 APVGYKVT
-203 KRDGAAVTVAFDK
+203 RDGAAVTVAFDK
-216 GGSPDLS
+216 GGTADL
-223 AVTRA
+223 APLART
-228 KPRNVQNVE
+228 PLRNIRNIE
-237 AYRQPDGTLAVT
+237 SYRQPDGSLAVT
-249 FAVPQDAEVKDSK
+249 LAVPQDAEVTDS
-262 AGKSVVLE
+262 ASGKSMVLA
-270 VGNPGSRKAPGGE
+270 VGNPGSRAGLPKRDGAPAAAGS
-283 GGAQPA
+283 PVS
-289 GSQGAEPPR
+289 GSQGSDAGQGAQGTNQGTSQPVPARDTAARE
-298 SGPSGSSGG
+298 GG
-307 PSPTTTTVR
+307 
-316 PEPATPSV
+316 
-324 APAPAGPPP
+324 
-333 AALPVTPL
+333 
-341 PKDAPMVASTTSGRS
+341 KDAPMVASATSGRS
-356 ATAANAAA
+356 AIAANAAA
-364 ATPVAAPAAAGTEAK
+364 PVTANAAAPVTANAAAS
-379 PTTAAPAEA
+379 PSAEA
-388 KAPSAAGPKG
+388 KAAPAPPADAKAQPAAGPKG
-398 PTLTF
+398 PVLTF

-416 AGQLYIVFDR
+416 AGQLYVVFDR

-433 KLSGPGSELMG
+433 KLSGPGAELMG
-444 TVEPVPATG
+444 AVEPVPATG
-453 GSVFRTRI
+453 GSVFRTKI

-475 WRVLS
+475 WRILS

-492 LKVEPDP
+492 LRVEPDP

-520 TDPDVGDRIQV
+520 ADPDVGDRIQV
-531 VPLPAPGL
+531 VPLPSPGQ

-571 PVKEGVELTSAG
+571 VIKEGVELTTAG
-583 GLHMSPA
+583 GLHLSPA

-596 AVAAP
+596 VAAP
-601 PPATPPAAPP
+601 PPA
-611 ASQAPQPVPS
+611 SMS
-621 QLAAA
+621 A
-626 PQPVPPPAGGAS
+626 PQPVPPQLAAAPVPVQPPAGGAS
-638 SAMEPPKGQTLQGRR
+638 AAMEPPKAQAATQAAPPQGRR
-653 LFNLPAWKRGDL
+653 LFNLPAWKHGDL

-685 ERAKA
+685 ERPKA

-708 GMLDVLQQNQPDLEG
+708 GLLDVLQQNQPDLEG
-723 WPEFRALRGAARVLT
+723 WPEFRALRGGARVLT

-744 ETDLSTPAL
+744 EADLSVPAL
-753 AGNPEAALWRAAIA
+753 AGNPEANLWRAAIA
-767 AERRDWPKA
+767 ADRRDWPKA
-776 MAGFRSS
+776 MAGFKAS
-783 GPVLN
+783 GSILN
-788 SYPEPMIGL
+788 SYPDPMLGK

-814 AKRLLDRVLEHSG
+814 AKRLFDRVIEHGS

-841 LLYAQTGETDQ
+841 LLYAQTGEIDQ
-852 ARQQL
+852 AREQL
-857 TGAFNSYDRLY
+857 TAAYNSYDRLY

-887 PSAAAEQLAGL
+887 PTAAAEQLAGL

-960 KDGAARMPTLD
+960 KDGAQRLPTLD
-971 ALQLYDQFRE
+971 AMQLYDQFRE

-1001 AIDLLNRAADLL
+1001 SIDLLNRAADLL

-1021 TGQDK
+1021 SGLDK
-1026 ARIGTRLASVRLL
+1026 ARVGTRLASVRLL

-1053 NVTGMPADLAAERRL
+1053 NVAGLPADLAAERRL

-1078 RGDEAMQLLAQDDST
+1078 RGDEAMQLLAQDDSA

-1115 LNKVIGP
+1115 LNKVIGA
-1122 PPAAG
+1122 PPAPG
-1127 KPLDPNTSQ
+1127 KPLDPNMSQ

-1148 GDGNGLNLLKKDFD
+1148 GDGNGLNLLKKDFE
-1162 GAIKGGPNE
+1162 GPMKGGPNE

-1182 AMGLIDVSTIRS
+1182 AMGLIDVGTIRS

-1200 LFKKFLKG
+1200 MFKKFLKE
-1208 YRGKQTADKPTS
+1208 YRGGKQTAEKPTS

>member
-1 MTRRWLR
+1 MTDRSAYRRKRWLR

-17 AVPVLLAP
+17 AVPALLSP
-25 PADAATVPVR
+25 LSADAATVPVR
-35 AGSHKDFGR
+35 GGIHKEFGR
-44 LVFDWPSAVDYTAAV
+44 LVFDWPGKVDYTASV
-59 EGDRLVIAFTQPID
+59 EGDRLVVTFSEPID
-73 VALDRVVRSLP
+73 AQLDRLVRALP
-84 DYLAAGRVEPDGK
+84 AYLAGGRVEADGK
-97 TVTFDLKRPVSVKSF
+97 TVTFDLKRPVSLKSF
-112 RNGAAVAIDLSPAV
+112 RNGNAVAIDLSPA
-126 AAPAP
+126 AAQS
-131 DKAAAPAA
+131 AAAQSAASQPAKA
-139 AADKPLPSATADKP
+139 EAVKP
-153 PPSATAD
+153 
-160 KPLPSA
+160 
-166 TAGKLVPSAGKV
+166 VPSAGR
-178 AVRAADHPDHSR
+178 VRVRGADQPDESR
-190 LVFDWP
+190 LTFDWP
-196 APVGYTV
+196 SPVGYSV
-203 KRDGAAVTVAFDK
+203 KRDGAAVTVFFDK
-216 GGSPDLS
+216 GGSADLS
-223 AVTRA
+223 AVARA
-228 KPRNVQNVE
+228 KLRNIENVE
-237 AYRQPDGTLAVT
+237 SYRQADGSLAVT
-249 FAVPQDAEVKDSK
+249 LAVPQDAEVSDRAS
-262 AGKSVVLE
+262 GKSVILS
-270 VGNPGSRKAPGGE
+270 VGNRGSRAGLPKTEAAPP
-283 GGAQPA
+283 AA
-289 GSQGAEPPR
+289 GSQGTMPPQ
-298 SGPSGSSGG
+298 GG
-307 PSPTTTTVR
+307 QGNSQ
-316 PEPATPSV
+316 AS
-324 APAPAGPPP
+324 
-333 AALPVTPL
+333 AA
-341 PKDAPMVASTTSGRS
+341 DGQIMASTTTSRS
-356 ATAANAAA
+356 ATAANAAT
-364 ATPVAAPAAAGTEAK
+364 ATPAAPAASA
-379 PTTAAPAEA
+379 PAAPPAEA
-388 KAPSAAGPKG
+388 KAAPATRTDVNAQPAAGPKG
-398 PTLTF
+398 PVLTF
-403 DTGGPASIAVYPR
+403 DTGGPSSIAVYPR
-416 AGQLYIVFDR
+416 AGQLYVVFDR

-444 TVEPVPATG
+444 SVEPVPATG
-453 GSVFRTRI
+453 GSVFRTKI

-475 WRVLS
+475 WRILS
-480 SARPAN
+480 SGRPAS
-486 MASAGD
+486 MGSAGD
-492 LKVEPDP
+492 LRVEPDP

-520 TDPDVGDRIQV
+520 ADPDVGDRIQV
-531 VPLPAPGL
+531 VPLPSPGRGL
-539 GMPEPHRYPDLEVMP
+539 PEPHRYPDLEVMP

-571 PVKEGVELTSAG
+571 AIKEGVELTTAG
-583 GLHMSPA
+583 GLHLSPA

-596 AVAAP
+596 AVA
-601 PPATPPAAPP
+601 PPAAMP
-611 ASQAPQPVPS
+611 APAPTAAPQPVPA

-626 PQPVPPPAGGAS
+626 PQPVPPTGGAS
-638 SAMEPPKGQTLQGRR
+638 SMEPPRAQAGQAQPQGRR
-653 LFNLPAWKRGDL
+653 LFNLPAWKHGDL
-665 DHFTEARQDLQLA
+665 DKFTQARQDLQLA

-708 GMLDVLQQNQPDLEG
+708 GLLDVLQQNQPDLEG
-723 WPEFRALRGAARVLT
+723 WPEFRALRGAARVLA
-738 GDLDGA
+738 GDLEGGEA
-744 ETDLSTPAL
+744 DLSIPSL
-753 AGNPEAALWRAAIA
+753 ANNPEANLWRAAIA
-767 AERRDWPKA
+767 ADRRDWPKA
-776 MAGFRSS
+776 MAGFRAS
-783 GPVLN
+783 GQILN
-788 SYPEPMIGL
+788 GYPEPMIGK

-814 AKRLLDRVLEHSG
+814 AKRLFDRVIEHSG
-827 PDQEENPQTQYLRG
+827 PEQEENPQTQYLRG
-841 LLYAQTGETDQ
+841 LLYAQTGETDL
-852 ARQQL
+852 AREQL
-857 TGAFNSYDRLY
+857 TAAFNSYDRFY

-887 PSAAAEQLAGL
+887 PTAAAEQLAGL

-960 KDGAARMPTLD
+960 KDGAQRLPTLD

-1001 AIDLLNRAADLL
+1001 SIDLLNRAADLL
-1013 QHQVEYRL
+1013 QHQVEFRL
-1021 TGQDK
+1021 SGLDK

-1053 NVTGMPADLAAERRL
+1053 NIAGLPADLVAERRL

-1078 RGDEAMQLLAQDDST
+1078 RGDEAMQLLAQDDSG

-1122 PPAAG
+1122 PPAPG
-1127 KPLDPNTSQ
+1127 KPLDPSMSQ

-1148 GDGNGLNLLKKDFD
+1148 GDGNGLNLLKKDFE
-1162 GAIKGGPNE
+1162 GAMKGGPNE

-1182 AMGLIDVSTIRS
+1182 AMGLIDVGTIRS

-1200 LFKKFLKG
+1200 MFKKFLKE
-1208 YRGKQTADKPTS
+1208 YRGGKQSAEKPTS

>member
-1 MTRRWLR
+1 MTDRTAQEWKRWLR

-17 AVPVLLAP
+17 AVPVLLSPLA
-25 PADAATVPVR
+25 ADAATVPVR
-35 AGSHKDFGR
+35 GGTHKDFGR
-44 LVFDWPSAVDYTAAV
+44 LVFDWPGKVDYTASV
-59 EGDRLVIAFTQPID
+59 EGDRLVVTFTDSID
-73 VALDRVVRSLP
+73 APLDRLVRALP
-84 DYLAAGRVEPDGK
+84 GYLTAGRVEADGK
-97 TVTFDLKRPVSVKSF
+97 TVSFDLKRPVSLKSF
-112 RNGAAVAIDLSPAV
+112 RNGNAIAIDLSPA
-126 AAPAP
+126 APQTTARAEEAKP
-131 DKAAAPAA
+131 EAVKPEPAKAEAV
-139 AADKPLPSATADKP
+139 KP
-153 PPSATAD
+153 
-160 KPLPSA
+160 
-166 TAGKLVPSAGKV
+166 VPSAGRLR
-178 AVRAADHPDHSR
+178 VRGADQPDQSR
-190 LVFDWP
+190 LTFDWP
-196 APVGYTV
+196 SPVGYTV
-203 KRDGAAVTVAFDK
+203 TRDGAAVTVAFDK
-216 GGSPDLS
+216 GGTADLS
-223 AVTRA
+223 AVSKA
-228 KPRNVQNVE
+228 ALRNIRNVE
-237 AYRQPDGTLAVT
+237 AYRRADGGLAVT
-249 FAVPQDAEVKDSK
+249 LAVPQDAEVTDS
-262 AGKSVVLE
+262 ASGKSVVLS
-270 VGNPGSRKAPGGE
+270 VGNPGSRAGLPKSEGASGIRGSE
-283 GGAQPA
+283 GGQAK
-289 GSQGAEPPR
+289 E
-298 SGPSGSSGG
+298 GG
-307 PSPTTTTVR
+307 RDTPTT
-316 PEPATPSV
+316 
-324 APAPAGPPP
+324 
-333 AALPVTPL
+333 
-341 PKDAPMVASTTSGRS
+341 ASATSGRS

-364 ATPVAAPAAAGTEAK
+364 SAAANAAAP
-379 PTTAAPAEA
+379 PTTPPAEA
-388 KAPSAAGPKG
+388 KAAPAAPADAKAQPAAGPKG
-398 PTLTF
+398 PVLTF

-416 AGQLYIVFDR
+416 AGQLYVVFDR

-444 TVEPVPATG
+444 AVEPVPATG
-453 GSVFRTRI
+453 GTVFRTKI

-475 WRVLS
+475 WRILS

-486 MASAGD
+486 MGSASD
-492 LKVEPDP
+492 LRVEPDP

-520 TDPDVGDRIQV
+520 ADPDVGDRIQV
-531 VPLPAPGL
+531 VPLPSPGQ

-571 PVKEGVELTSAG
+571 AIKEGVELTTAG
-583 GLHMSPA
+583 GLHLSPA

-596 AVAAP
+596 AVAPPP
-601 PPATPPAAPP
+601 PPA
-611 ASQAPQPVPS
+611 SAPQPVPS

-626 PQPVPPPAGGAS
+626 PIPLNPPAGGAS
-638 SAMEPPKGQTLQGRR
+638 SAMEPPKAQPAQMQGRR
-653 LFNLPAWKRGDL
+653 LFNLPAWKHGDL

-685 ERAKA
+685 DRPKA

-744 ETDLSTPAL
+744 EADLSIPSL
-753 AGNPEAALWRAAIA
+753 AGNPEANLWRAAIA
-767 AERRDWPKA
+767 ADRRDWPKA
-776 MAGFRSS
+776 MAGFKAS
-783 GPVLN
+783 GSILN
-788 SYPEPMIGL
+788 SYPDPMIGK

-814 AKRLLDRVLEHSG
+814 AKRLFDRVIEHSG

-841 LLYAQTGETDQ
+841 LLFAQTGEIDQ
-852 ARQQL
+852 AREQL
-857 TGAFNSYDRLY
+857 TAAYNSYDRLY

-887 PSAAAEQLAGL
+887 PTAAAEQLAGL

-960 KDGAARMPTLD
+960 KDGAQRLPTLD

-1001 AIDLLNRAADLL
+1001 SIDLLNRAADLL

-1021 TGQDK
+1021 SGLDK
-1026 ARIGTRLASVRLL
+1026 ARVGTRLASVRLL

-1053 NVTGMPADLAAERRL
+1053 NVAGLPADLTAERRL

-1122 PPAAG
+1122 PPATG
-1127 KPLDPNTSQ
+1127 KPLDPNMSQ

-1148 GDGNGLNLLKKDFD
+1148 GDGNGLNLLKKDFE
-1162 GAIKGGPNE
+1162 GSMKGGPNE

-1182 AMGLIDVSTIRS
+1182 AMGLIDVGTIRS

-1200 LFKKFLKG
+1200 MFKKFLKE
-1208 YRGKQTADKPTS
+1208 YRGGKQAGDKPTS

>member
-1 MTRRWLR
+1 MTDRSAYRRRRWLR

-17 AVPVLLAP
+17 AVPVLLFP
-25 PADAATVPVR
+25 LSADAATVPVR
-35 AGSHKDFGR
+35 GGTHKEFGR
-44 LVFDWPSAVDYTAAV
+44 LVFDWPGKVDYTATVDGGRLVVTFTEPIDAQL
-59 EGDRLVIAFTQPID
+59 DRLVRA
-73 VALDRVVRSLP
+73 LP
-84 DYLAAGRVEPDGK
+84 DYLAGGRVEADGK
-97 TVTFDLKRPVSVKSF
+97 TVSFDLKRPVSLKSF
-112 RNGAAVAIDLSPAV
+112 RNGNAVAIDLSPAAAQSV
-126 AAPAP
+126 AAGSAATASAPTEPANAAPA
-131 DKAAAPAA
+131 
-139 AADKPLPSATADKP
+139 KP
-153 PPSATAD
+153 
-160 KPLPSA
+160 
-166 TAGKLVPSAGKV
+166 VPSAGR
-178 AVRAADHPDHSR
+178 VRVRGADQPDQSR
-190 LVFDWP
+190 LTFDWP
-196 APVGYTV
+196 SPVGYSV
-203 KRDGAAVTVAFDK
+203 KRDGAAVTVFFEK
-216 GGSPDLS
+216 GGTADLS
-223 AVTRA
+223 AVA
-228 KPRNVQNVE
+228 KAKLRNIKNVE
-237 AYRQPDGTLAVT
+237 SYRQPDGALAVT
-249 FAVPQDAEVKDSK
+249 LAVPQDAEVSDS
-262 AGKSVVLE
+262 ASGKSVILS
-270 VGNPGSRKAPGGE
+270 VGNPGSRAGLPKTEATP
-283 GGAQPA
+283 PVA
-289 GSQGAEPPR
+289 GSQGTMPPQ
-298 SGPSGSSGG
+298 GGQGSSQ
-307 PSPTTTTVR
+307 
-316 PEPATPSV
+316 
-324 APAPAGPPP
+324 APAADGPI
-333 AALPVTPL
+333 
-341 PKDAPMVASTTSGRS
+341 VASTTTSRS
-356 ATAANAAA
+356 ATAANAATATPA
-364 ATPVAAPAAAGTEAK
+364 ATPAAGAQ
-379 PTTAAPAEA
+379 PAPPAEA
-388 KAPSAAGPKG
+388 KAAPTTPADANAQPAAGPKG
-398 PTLTF
+398 PVLTF
-403 DTGGPASIAVYPR
+403 ETGGPSSIAVYPR
-416 AGQLYIVFDR
+416 AGQLYVVFDR

-444 TVEPVPATG
+444 AVEPVPATG
-453 GSVFRTRI
+453 GSVFRTKI

-469 ERQGTT
+469 ERQGTI
-475 WRVLS
+475 WRILS
-480 SARPAN
+480 SGRPAN
-486 MASAGD
+486 MGSAGD
-492 LKVEPDP
+492 LRVEPDP

-520 TDPDVGDRIQV
+520 ADPDVGDRIQV
-531 VPLPAPGL
+531 VPLPSPGRGL
-539 GMPEPHRYPDLEVMP
+539 PEPHRYPDLEVMP
-554 SYQGVVVRP
+554 SFQGVVVRP

-571 PVKEGVELTSAG
+571 AIKEGVELTTAG
-583 GLHMSPA
+583 GLHLSPA

-596 AVAAP
+596 AVAPPLGAMPAP
-601 PPATPPAAPP
+601 AQQ
-611 ASQAPQPVPS
+611 SAPQPVPA
-621 QLAAA
+621 QFAAA
-626 PQPVPPPAGGAS
+626 PQPVPPTGGAS
-638 SAMEPPKGQTLQGRR
+638 SMEPPKAQPAQAQGRR
-653 LFNLPAWKRGDL
+653 LFNLPAWKHGDL
-665 DHFTEARQDLQLA
+665 DNFTQARQDLQLA

-708 GMLDVLQQNQPDLEG
+708 GLLDVLQQNQPDLEG
-723 WPEFRALRGAARVLT
+723 WPEFRALRGAARVLA
-738 GDLDGA
+738 GDLEGGEA
-744 ETDLSTPAL
+744 DLSIPSL
-753 AGNPEAALWRAAIA
+753 ANNPEANLWRAAIA
-767 AERRDWPKA
+767 ADRRDWPKA
-776 MAGFRSS
+776 MAGFKAS
-783 GPVLN
+783 GQILN
-788 SYPEPMIGL
+788 GYPEPMIGK

-814 AKRLLDRVLEHSG
+814 AKRLFDRVIEHSG
-827 PDQEENPQTQYLRG
+827 PEQEENPQTQYLRG

-857 TGAFNSYDRLY
+857 TAAFNSYDRFY

-887 PSAAAEQLAGL
+887 PTAAAEQLAGL

-940 DTPRAEAITKEM
+940 DTPRAEAITREM

-960 KDGAARMPTLD
+960 KDGAQRLPTLD

-1001 AIDLLNRAADLL
+1001 SIDLLNRAADLL
-1013 QHQVEYRL
+1013 QHQVEFRL
-1021 TGQDK
+1021 SGLDK

-1053 NVTGMPADLAAERRL
+1053 NIAGLPAELAAERRL

-1078 RGDEAMQLLAQDDST
+1078 RGDEAMQLLAQDDSG

-1122 PPAAG
+1122 PPAPG
-1127 KPLDPNTSQ
+1127 KPLDPNMSQ

-1148 GDGNGLNLLKKDFD
+1148 GDGNGLNLLKKDFE
-1162 GAIKGGPNE
+1162 GSMKGGPNE

-1182 AMGLIDVSTIRS
+1182 AMGLIDVGTIRS

-1200 LFKKFLKG
+1200 MFKKFLKE
-1208 YRGKQTADKPTS
+1208 YRGGKQAADKPTS

>member
-1 MTRRWLR
+1 MRERTADHGRRWLR

-17 AVPVLLAP
+17 AGPLLLSPLSAT
-25 PADAATVPVR
+25 AASVPVR
-35 AGSHKDFGR
+35 GGSHKDFGR
-44 LVFDWPSAVDYTAAV
+44 MVFDWPGKVDFTATVDGSRLVVAFT
-59 EGDRLVIAFTQPID
+59 EPIDAPLDRLVQA
-73 VALDRVVRSLP
+73 LP
-84 DYLAAGRVEPDGK
+84 DYLVAGRVEADGK
-97 TVTFDLKRPVSVKSF
+97 TVSFNLKRPVAVKSF
-112 RNGAAVAIDLSPAV
+112 RNGNAVAIDLSPAAPGATQQAGTV
-126 AAPAP
+126 AQP
-131 DKAAAPAA
+131 DAARTDVA
-139 AADKPLPSATADKP
+139 KP
-153 PPSATAD
+153 
-160 KPLPSA
+160 
-166 TAGKLVPSAGKV
+166 VPSAGRV
-178 AVRAADHPDHSR
+178 QVRGAERPDQSR
-190 LVFDWP
+190 LTFDWP
-196 APVGYTV
+196 APVGYKVT
-203 KRDGAAVTVAFDK
+203 RDGAAVTVAFDK
-216 GGSPDLS
+216 GGSADLS
-223 AVTRA
+223 AVARTP
-228 KPRNVQNVE
+228 PRNIGNIE
-237 AYRQPDGTLAVT
+237 SYRQPDGSLAVT
-249 FAVPQDAEVKDSK
+249 FAVPQDAEVGDS
-262 AGKSVVLE
+262 ASGKSVVLT
-270 VGNPGSRKAPGGE
+270 VGNPGSRAGLPKSDGASPAMTAP
-283 GGAQPA
+283 AS
-289 GSQGAEPPR
+289 GSQGTVAGQGNQGTSQPMPPKNAVKDAIKEGGR
-298 SGPSGSSGG
+298 DAPAAAASTSGRPAAAANAQAPASPS
-307 PSPTTTTVR
+307 
-316 PEPATPSV
+316 AA
-324 APAPAGPPP
+324 APAPAP
-333 AALPVTPL
+333 A
-341 PKDAPMVASTTSGRS
+341 DAKSQP
-356 ATAANAAA
+356 
-364 ATPVAAPAAAGTEAK
+364 
-379 PTTAAPAEA
+379 
-388 KAPSAAGPKG
+388 AAGPKG
-398 PTLTF
+398 PVLTF
-403 DTGGPASIAVYPR
+403 ETGGPAAIAVYPR
-416 AGQLYIVFDR
+416 AGQLYVVFDR

-444 TVEPVPATG
+444 AVEPVPATG
-453 GSVFRTRI
+453 GTVFRTKI

-475 WRVLS
+475 WRILS
-480 SARPAN
+480 SARPTD
-486 MASAGD
+486 MGSAGD
-492 LKVEPDP
+492 LRVEPDP

-513 AANVVQF
+513 AANIVQF
-520 TDPDVGDRIQV
+520 ADPDVGDRIQV
-531 VPLPAPGL
+531 VPLPSPGQ

-571 PVKEGVELTSAG
+571 AIKEGVELTTAG
-583 GLHMSPA
+583 GLHMSTA

-596 AVAAP
+596 AVA
-601 PPATPPAAPP
+601 PPAPT
-611 ASQAPQPVPS
+611 SPQS
-621 QLAAA
+621 A
-626 PQPVPPPAGGAS
+626 PQPVPPQLAAAPVPVQPGGAS
-638 SAMEPPKGQTLQGRR
+638 SAMEPPKAAQPAQMQGRR
-653 LFNLPAWKRGDL
+653 LFNLPAWKHGDL

-678 VVNAPES
+678 VVNAPDS
-685 ERAKA
+685 ERPKA

-708 GMLDVLQQNQPDLEG
+708 GLLDVLQQNQPDLEG

-738 GDLDGA
+738 GDLDGGEA
-744 ETDLSTPAL
+744 DLSIPSL
-753 AGNPEAALWRAAIA
+753 AGNPEANLWRAAIA
-767 AERRDWPKA
+767 ADRRDWPKA
-776 MAGFRSS
+776 MAGFKAS
-783 GPVLN
+783 GQILN
-788 SYPEPMIGL
+788 SYPDPMLGK

-814 AKRLLDRVLEHSG
+814 AKRLFDRVIEHGG

-841 LLYAQTGETDQ
+841 LLYAQTGEIDQ

-857 TGAFNSYDRLY
+857 TAAYNSYDRLY

-887 PSAAAEQLAGL
+887 PTAAAEQLAGL

-960 KDGAARMPTLD
+960 KDGAKRLPTLD
-971 ALQLYDQFRE
+971 AMQLYDQFRE

-1001 AIDLLNRAADLL
+1001 SIDLLNRAADLL

-1021 TGQDK
+1021 SGLDK
-1026 ARIGTRLASVRLL
+1026 ARVGTRLASIRLL

-1045 ALKALELS
+1045 ALKALEMS
-1053 NVTGMPADLAAERRL
+1053 NVAGLPADLAAERRL

-1122 PPAAG
+1122 PPAPG
-1127 KPLDPNTSQ
+1127 KPLDPNMSQ

-1148 GDGNGLNLLKKDFD
+1148 GDGNGLNLLKKDFE
-1162 GAIKGGPNE
+1162 GSMKGGPNE

-1200 LFKKFLKG
+1200 MFKKFLKE
-1208 YRGKQTADKPTS
+1208 YRGGKQAPDKPTS

>member
-1 MTRRWLR
+1 MTDRSAHRRKRWLR

-17 AVPVLLAP
+17 VVVPVLLSP
-25 PADAATVPVR
+25 MVADAASVPVR
-35 AGSHKDFGR
+35 GGTHKDFGR
-44 LVFDWPSAVDYTAAV
+44 LVFDWPGKVDFTAAV
-59 EGDRLVIAFTQPID
+59 EGDRLVIAFTEPID
-73 VALDRVVRSLP
+73 APLDRLVRALP
-84 DYLAAGRVEPDGK
+84 DYLAVGRVEADGK
-97 TVTFDLKRPVSVKSF
+97 TVSFDLKRPVVLKSF
-112 RNGAAVAIDLSPAV
+112 RNGNAVAIDLSPAV
-126 AAPAP
+126 AGTVAQL
-131 DKAAAPAA
+131 AAAKTETAA
-139 AADKPLPSATADKP
+139 PVKAETVTP
-153 PPSATAD
+153 
-160 KPLPSA
+160 
-166 TAGKLVPSAGKV
+166 VPSAGRLRV
-178 AVRAADHPDHSR
+178 QGTDQPDQSR
-190 LVFDWP
+190 LTFDWP
-196 APVGYTV
+196 APVGYKVT
-203 KRDGAAVTVAFDK
+203 RDGAAVTVAFDK
-216 GGSPDLS
+216 GGAADLS
-223 AVTRA
+223 ALPKA
-228 KPRNVQNVE
+228 PLRNIRNIE
-237 AYRQPDGTLAVT
+237 SYRRPDGSLAVT
-249 FAVPQDAEVKDSK
+249 FAVPQDADVTDSMS
-262 AGKSVVLE
+262 GKSMVLA
-270 VGNPGSRKAPGGE
+270 VGNPGSRAGLPKSE
-283 GGAQPA
+283 GVSPAAAA
-289 GSQGAEPPR
+289 GSQGA
-298 SGPSGSSGG
+298 
-307 PSPTTTTVR
+307 
-316 PEPATPSV
+316 PAGQGNQGTSQ
-324 APAPAGPPP
+324 PAPAKDAVKEGG
-333 AALPVTPL
+333 
-341 PKDAPMVASTTSGRS
+341 KDAPTVASATSGRS
-356 ATAANAAA
+356 ATTANAATANPAPAPVSATAPA
-364 ATPVAAPAAAGTEAK
+364 APPADAKAAAAAPAD
-379 PTTAAPAEA
+379 A
-388 KAPSAAGPKG
+388 KAQPAAGPKG
-398 PTLTF
+398 PVLTF

-416 AGQLYIVFDR
+416 AGQLYIAFDR

-444 TVEPVPATG
+444 AVEPVPATG
-453 GSVFRTRI
+453 GSVFRTKI

-475 WRVLS
+475 WRILS

-486 MASAGD
+486 MGSASD
-492 LKVEPDP
+492 LRVEPDP

-520 TDPDVGDRIQV
+520 ADPDVGDRIQV
-531 VPLPAPGL
+531 VPLPSPGQ
-539 GMPEPHRYPDLEVMP
+539 GMPEPHRYPDLEVMA

-571 PVKEGVELTSAG
+571 VIKEGVELTTAG
-583 GLHMSPA
+583 GLHISPA

-596 AVAAP
+596 AVAP
-601 PPATPPAAPP
+601 PPAMASAPSP
-611 ASQAPQPVPS
+611 
-621 QLAAA
+621 AA
-626 PQPVPPPAGGAS
+626 PQPVPAQLAAAPMPAPTPGGAS
-638 SAMEPPKGQTLQGRR
+638 AAMEPPKAQPAQMQGRR

-708 GMLDVLQQNQPDLEG
+708 GLLDVLQQNQPDLEG

-738 GDLDGA
+738 GDLDGGEA
-744 ETDLSTPAL
+744 DLSIPAL
-753 AGNPEAALWRAAIA
+753 AGNPEANLWRAAIA
-767 AERRDWPKA
+767 ADRRDWPKA
-776 MAGFRSS
+776 MAGFKAS
-783 GPVLN
+783 GQILN
-788 SYPEPMIGL
+788 SYPDPMLGK

-803 EAALETRDTAT
+803 EAALETRDTAS
-814 AKRLLDRVLEHSG
+814 AKRLFDRVIEHGG

-841 LLYAQTGETDQ
+841 LLYAQTGEIDQ

-857 TGAFNSYDRLY
+857 TAAFNSYDRLY

-887 PSAAAEQLAGL
+887 PTAAAEQLAGL

-952 SRIFADLF
+952 SRIFADLY
-960 KDGAARMPTLD
+960 KDGAQRLPTLD
-971 ALQLYDQFRE
+971 AMQLYDQFRE

-1001 AIDLLNRAADLL
+1001 SIDLLNRAADLL

-1021 TGQDK
+1021 SGLDK
-1026 ARIGTRLASVRLL
+1026 ARVGTRLASVRLL

-1053 NVTGMPADLAAERRL
+1053 NVAGLPADLAAERRL

-1122 PPAAG
+1122 PPVPG
-1127 KPLDPNTSQ
+1127 KSLDSNMSQ

-1148 GDGNGLNLLKKDFD
+1148 GDGNGLNLLKKDFE
-1162 GAIKGGPNE
+1162 GSMKGGPNE

-1182 AMGLIDVSTIRS
+1182 AMGLIDVGTIRS

-1200 LFKKFLKG
+1200 MFKKFLKQ
-1208 YRGKQTADKPTS
+1208 YRGGKQSAEKPTS

>member
-1 MTRRWLR
+1 MTDRSAYRRKRWLR

-17 AVPVLLAP
+17 AVPVLLSP
-25 PADAATVPVR
+25 LPSDAATVPVR
-35 AGSHKDFGR
+35 GGTHKEFGR
-44 LVFDWPSAVDYTAAV
+44 LVFDWPAKVDYTASV
-59 EGDRLVIAFTQPID
+59 EGERLVIAFAEPID
-73 VALDRVVRSLP
+73 AQLDRLVRALP
-84 DYLAAGRVEPDGK
+84 DYLAGGRVEADGK
-97 TVTFDLKRPVSVKSF
+97 TVSFDLKRPVSLKSF
-112 RNGAAVAIDLSPAV
+112 RNGNAVAIDLSPA
-126 AAPAP
+126 AAQPATTQ
-131 DKAAAPAA
+131 PAA
-139 AADKPLPSATADKP
+139 TASSGTEPAKAEAAKP
-153 PPSATAD
+153 
-160 KPLPSA
+160 
-166 TAGKLVPSAGKV
+166 VPSAGR
-178 AVRAADHPDHSR
+178 VRVRGADQPDQSR
-190 LVFDWP
+190 LTFDWP
-196 APVGYTV
+196 SPVGYSV
-203 KRDGAAVTVAFDK
+203 KRDGAAVTVFFEK
-216 GGSPDLS
+216 GGAADLS
-223 AVTRA
+223 AVTKA
-228 KPRNVQNVE
+228 KLRNIQNVE
-237 AYRQPDGTLAVT
+237 SYRQADGALAVT
-249 FAVPQDAEVKDSK
+249 LAVPQDAEVSDS
-262 AGKSVVLE
+262 ASGKSVILS
-270 VGNPGSRKAPGGE
+270 VGNPGSRAGLPKTEAAP
-283 GGAQPA
+283 PVA
-289 GSQGAEPPR
+289 GSQGAIPPQ
-298 SGPSGSSGG
+298 GGQGSSQ
-307 PSPTTTTVR
+307 
-316 PEPATPSV
+316 
-324 APAPAGPPP
+324 APAADGPI
-333 AALPVTPL
+333 
-341 PKDAPMVASTTSGRS
+341 VASTTTSRS
-356 ATAANAAA
+356 ATAANAATATPA
-364 ATPVAAPAAAGTEAK
+364 ATAAAGAQ
-379 PTTAAPAEA
+379 PAPPAEA
-388 KAPSAAGPKG
+388 KAAPTTPTDAKAQPVAGPKG
-398 PTLTF
+398 PVLTF
-403 DTGGPASIAVYPR
+403 ETGGPSSIAVYPR
-416 AGQLYIVFDR
+416 AGQLYVVFDR

-433 KLSGPGSELMG
+433 KLSGPGAELMG
-444 TVEPVPATG
+444 AVEPVPATG
-453 GSVFRTRI
+453 GSVFRTKI

-475 WRVLS
+475 WRILS
-480 SARPAN
+480 SGRPAN
-486 MASAGD
+486 MGSAGD
-492 LKVEPDP
+492 LRVEPDP

-520 TDPDVGDRIQV
+520 ADPDVGDRIQV
-531 VPLPAPGL
+531 VPLPSPGRGL
-539 GMPEPHRYPDLEVMP
+539 PEPHRYPDLEVMP

-571 PVKEGVELTSAG
+571 AIKEGVELTTAG
-583 GLHMSPA
+583 GLHLSPA

-596 AVAAP
+596 AVAP
-601 PPATPPAAPP
+601 PPAAMPVPAQQ
-611 ASQAPQPVPS
+611 SAPQPVPA

-626 PQPVPPPAGGAS
+626 PQPVPPTGGAS
-638 SAMEPPKGQTLQGRR
+638 SMEPPKAQPAQGQAQAQGRR
-653 LFNLPAWKRGDL
+653 LFNLPAWKHGDL
-665 DHFTEARQDLQLA
+665 DNFTQARQDLQLA

-708 GMLDVLQQNQPDLEG
+708 GLLDVLQQNQPDLEG
-723 WPEFRALRGAARVLT
+723 WPEFRALRGAARVLA
-738 GDLDGA
+738 GDLEGGEA
-744 ETDLSTPAL
+744 DLSIPSL
-753 AGNPEAALWRAAIA
+753 ANNPEANLWRAAIA
-767 AERRDWPKA
+767 ADRRDWPKA
-776 MAGFRSS
+776 MAGFKAS
-783 GPVLN
+783 GQILN
-788 SYPEPMIGL
+788 GYPEPMIGK

-814 AKRLLDRVLEHSG
+814 AKRLFDRVIEHSG
-827 PDQEENPQTQYLRG
+827 PEQEENPQTQYLRG

-852 ARQQL
+852 AREQL
-857 TGAFNSYDRLY
+857 TAAFNSYDRFY

-887 PSAAAEQLAGL
+887 PTAAAEQLAGL

-940 DTPRAEAITKEM
+940 DTPRAEAITREM

-960 KDGAARMPTLD
+960 KDGAQRLPTLD

-1001 AIDLLNRAADLL
+1001 SIDLLNRAADLL
-1013 QHQVEYRL
+1013 QHQVEFRL
-1021 TGQDK
+1021 SGLDK

-1053 NVTGMPADLAAERRL
+1053 NIAGLPADLAAERRL

-1078 RGDEAMQLLAQDDST
+1078 RGEEAMQLLAQDDSG

-1103 WKGQK
+1103 WRGQK

-1122 PPAAG
+1122 PPGPG
-1127 KPLDPNTSQ
+1127 KPLDPNMSQ

-1148 GDGNGLNLLKKDFD
+1148 GDGNGLNLLKKDFE
-1162 GAIKGGPNE
+1162 GSMKGGPNE

-1182 AMGLIDVSTIRS
+1182 AMGLIDVGTIRS

-1200 LFKKFLKG
+1200 MFKKFLKE
-1208 YRGKQTADKPTS
+1208 YRGGKQSADKPTS

>member
-1 MTRRWLR
+1 MTDRSAHRRKRWLR

-17 AVPVLLAP
+17 AVPVLLSPMA
-25 PADAATVPVR
+25 ADAASVPVR
-35 AGSHKDFGR
+35 GGTHKDFGR
-44 LVFDWPSAVDYTAAV
+44 LVFDWPGKVDFTAAV
-59 EGDRLVIAFTQPID
+59 EGDRLVISFTEPID
-73 VALDRVVRSLP
+73 APLDRLVRALP
-84 DYLAAGRVEPDGK
+84 DYLASGRVEADGK
-97 TVTFDLKRPVSVKSF
+97 TVSFDLKRPVALKSF
-112 RNGAAVAIDLSPAV
+112 RNGNAVAIDLSPA
-126 AAPAP
+126 AAGAASQQAAAAAKSESATPAPAP
-131 DKAAAPAA
+131 AKADSA
-139 AADKPLPSATADKP
+139 KPVA
-153 PPSATAD
+153 
-160 KPLPSA
+160 
-166 TAGKLVPSAGKV
+166 SAGRLRV
-178 AVRAADHPDHSR
+178 QGTDQPDQSR
-190 LVFDWP
+190 LSFDWP
-196 APVGYTV
+196 APVGYKV
-203 KRDGAAVTVAFDK
+203 SRDGAAVTVAFEK
-216 GGSPDLS
+216 GGTADLS
-223 AVTRA
+223 ALSKA
-228 KPRNVQNVE
+228 PLRNIRNIE
-237 AYRQPDGTLAVT
+237 SYRQPDGSLAVT
-249 FAVPQDAEVKDSK
+249 LAVPQDAEVADSVS
-262 AGKSVVLE
+262 GKSMVLS
-270 VGNPGSRKAPGGE
+270 VGNPGSRAGLPKSE
-283 GGAQPA
+283 GAS
-289 GSQGAEPPR
+289 SQGAPT
-298 SGPSGSSGG
+298 GPGNAGG
-307 PSPTTTTVR
+307 NAGASQGTSQPV
-316 PEPATPSV
+316 PAKDV
-324 APAPAGPPP
+324 VKEGG
-333 AALPVTPL
+333 
-341 PKDAPMVASTTSGRS
+341 KDAPTVASATSGRS
-356 ATAANAAA
+356 AATANAAA
-364 ATPVAAPAAAGTEAK
+364 ATPAATPATPPAAAPPADVKAAPAVSAD
-379 PTTAAPAEA
+379 A
-388 KAPSAAGPKG
+388 KAQPAAGPKG
-398 PTLTF
+398 PVLTF

-416 AGQLYIVFDR
+416 AGQLYIAFDR

-444 TVEPVPATG
+444 AVEPVPATG
-453 GSVFRTRI
+453 GSVFRTKI

-475 WRVLS
+475 WRILS

-486 MASAGD
+486 MGSAGD
-492 LKVEPDP
+492 LRVEPDP

-520 TDPDVGDRIQV
+520 ADPDVGDRIQV
-531 VPLPAPGL
+531 VPLPSPGQ
-539 GMPEPHRYPDLEVMP
+539 GVPEPHRYPDLEVMA

-571 PVKEGVELTSAG
+571 AIKEGVELTTAG
-583 GLHMSPA
+583 GLHISPA

-596 AVAAP
+596 AVAP
-601 PPATPPAAPP
+601 PPAQASAPP
-611 ASQAPQPVPS
+611 Q
-621 QLAAA
+621 AA
-626 PQPVPPPAGGAS
+626 PQPVPAQLAAAPVPVPPTGGAS
-638 SAMEPPKGQTLQGRR
+638 ATMEPPKAQPAQMQGRR

-708 GMLDVLQQNQPDLEG
+708 GLLDVLQQNQPDLEG

-738 GDLDGA
+738 GDLDGGEA
-744 ETDLSTPAL
+744 DLSIPAL
-753 AGNPEAALWRAAIA
+753 AGNPEANLWRAAIA
-767 AERRDWPKA
+767 ADRRDWPKA
-776 MAGFRSS
+776 MAGFKAS
-783 GPVLN
+783 GQILN
-788 SYPEPMIGL
+788 SYPDPMLGK

-814 AKRLLDRVLEHSG
+814 AKRLFDRVIEHGG

-841 LLYAQTGETDQ
+841 LLYAQTGEIDQ

-857 TGAFNSYDRLY
+857 TAAYNSYDRLY

-887 PSAAAEQLAGL
+887 PTAAAEQLAGL

-960 KDGAARMPTLD
+960 KDGAQRLPTLD
-971 ALQLYDQFRE
+971 AMQLYDQFRE

-1001 AIDLLNRAADLL
+1001 SIDLLNRAADLL

-1021 TGQDK
+1021 SGLDK
-1026 ARIGTRLASVRLL
+1026 ARVGTRLASVRLL

-1053 NVTGMPADLAAERRL
+1053 NVAGLPADLAAERRL

-1122 PPAAG
+1122 PPSPG
-1127 KPLDPNTSQ
+1127 KPLDPNMSQ

-1148 GDGNGLNLLKKDFD
+1148 GDGNGLNLLKKDFE
-1162 GAIKGGPNE
+1162 GSMKGGPNE

-1182 AMGLIDVSTIRS
+1182 AMGLIDVGTIRS

-1200 LFKKFLKG
+1200 MFKKFLKQ
-1208 YRGKQTADKPTS
+1208 YRGGKQSADKPTS